1 MANMSYCRFE
11 NTFKDLQDCYMNMDD
26 IDNTS
31 EHQYREKLIQLCKE
45 IVSDYGDV
53 AFGDGFDQEEDIEYW
68 DPDTAYESDR
78 DLQLEFPTE

>member
-26 IDNTS
+26 VDNSS

-45 IVSDYGDV
+45 ITADYGDV
-53 AFGDGFDQEEDIEYW
+53 DFGDGFEQDEDIEYW
-68 DPDTAYESDR
+68 DPDKAYEDHR
-78 DLQLEFPTE
+78 DSQLEFPEQ